1 MRINALGLVVV
12 MVFGGTA
19 GLVEAADKPFAVTPD
34 GISFSKPDTGTA
46 TTLLPSAVPGTFLI
60 RHRVT
65 VPGDPAQSSLCYY
78 LVKGYADKNR
88 ELTEALVPENVMQM
102 SCERVIPAR

>member
-1 MRINALGLVVV
+1 MRINALGLAVVAL
-12 MVFGGTA
+12 FGGMA
-19 GLVEAADKPFAVTPD
+19 GVVEAADKPFAMTPD

-78 LVKGYADKNR
+78 LVKGYADKNK
-88 ELTEALVPENVMQM
+88 ELLDALTPENVMQM
-102 SCERVIPAR
+102 SCEKVIPTR